1 MKDDKVKVSILIPK
15 DVLKKIDERNKFTSQ
30 NSDDNLKNTI
40 NAEIMLENK
49 VNELSTKFGF
59 LYNRL
64 SFRSQKTRWGSCSA
78 KNNISLNIKLV
89 NLPEELI
96 EYVILHELVHTKIKN
111 HQEEFWNELGKY
123 VENPRALQTKLKRFN
138 LAKL

>member
-1 MKDDKVKVSILIPK
+1 
-15 DVLKKIDERNKFTSQ
+15 
-30 NSDDNLKNTI
+30 
-40 NAEIMLENK
+40 MLENK
-49 VNELSTKFGF
+49 VNELSAKFGF

-111 HQEEFWNELGKY
+111 HQEEFWSELAKY

-138 LAKL
+138 LTKL